1 MQYLEALFK
10 DIDENS
16 NKTNKIRRKAW
27 EEKTWIEGGSH
38 GTMRALHHYT
48 TESDWTE
55 YKPDIEMLEDDWEV
69 YHNVESK
76 SLFTAVFDRYEYG
89 KELLRKKTHFR
100 DVRVREGGL
109 VSRKLVFDEDVSSK
123 IVGHL
128 TFGEYVA
135 FLADIEFK
143 NIEFEYP
150 HKLSNEVL

>member
-10 DIDENS
+10 DIEKSS

-27 EEKTWIEGGSH
+27 EENSWIEGGSH
-38 GTMRALHHYT
+38 GTMRHYT
-48 TESDWTE
+48 SKADWTE
-55 YKPDIEMLEDDWEV
+55 YKADIEMLEDDWEV
-69 YHNVESK
+69 YPNVESK
-76 SLFTAVFDRYEYG
+76 SLFTAVFEKYEYG
-89 KELLRKKTHFR
+89 KEVLRKKTHFR

-109 VSRKLVFDEDVSSK
+109 VSRKLVFDENVSSK

-150 HKLSNEVL
+150 HKLSNEEL

>member
-38 GTMRALHHYT
+38 GTMHHYT
-48 TESDWTE
+48 SEADWTE
-55 YKPDIEMLEDDWEV
+55 YKADIEMLEDDWEV
-69 YHNVESK
+69 YPNIESK
-76 SLFTAVFDRYEYG
+76 TLFTAVFERYEYG
-89 KELLRKKTHFR
+89 KELLRKKTYFR
-100 DVRVREGGL
+100 SVRLKDGGF
-109 VSRKLVFDEDVSSK
+109 VSQELVFDEDVSSK

-128 TFGEYVA
+128 TFGEYIT
-135 FLADIEFK
+135 FIADIEFK

-150 HKLSNEVL
+150 HKLSNEEL

>member
-27 EEKTWIEGGSH
+27 ETKTWIEGGQGS
-38 GTMRALHHYT
+38 TMRHYT
-48 TESDWTE
+48 SEVDWTE
-55 YKPDIEMLEDDWEV
+55 YKADIEMLEDDWGV

-76 SLFTAVFDRYEYG
+76 SLFTAVFDKYEYG
-89 KELLRKKTHFR
+89 KEILRKKTHFR

-128 TFGEYVA
+128 TFGEYIA

-143 NIEFEYP
+143 NIEFQYP